1 MSGTVGAAL
10 AAATRRLEAA
20 GVDSPARDARDLLA
34 WALGTEPLQITLR
47 AAEPLPA
54 EAAARYETALA
65 ARAAR
70 QPVAQITGTRL
81 FWGRAFR
88 VTPEVLDPRPETEI
102 IIARALE
109 GPAPARIIDL
119 GTGTGILG
127 LTLLAEWPQACA
139 VVTDTSAAA
148 LEVARENAEALGVS
162 GRVTYIR
169 TDWWSGISGRF
180 DLIVSNPPYIPA
192 ADVEALEPDVR
203 KWEPLGALTPGGD
216 GLDAYRAIAAGLPAH
231 AAPGARVLLECGAG
245 QAADVAAI
253 LAAACGPA
261 EPRIYRDFDGK
272 ERVVGLRFP

>member
-1 MSGTVGAAL
+1 VSDTVRAAL
-10 AAATRRLEAA
+10 SAATRRLAAA
-20 GVDSPARDARDLLA
+20 GVASPARDARDLLA
-34 WALGTEPLQITLR
+34 WALDTEPMQITLR
-47 AAEPLPA
+47 AGEPLPA
-54 EAAARYETALA
+54 AAAARFETALS

-70 QPVAQITGTRL
+70 QPVAQITGARQ

-88 VTPEVLDPRPETEI
+88 VTPDVLDPRPETEI

-109 GPAPARIIDL
+109 GPAPARLVDL

-127 LTLLAEWPQACA
+127 LTLLAEWPQACG
-139 VVTDTSAAA
+139 VLTDTSAAA
-148 LEVARENAEALGVS
+148 LELARENAGNLAVA
-162 GRVTYIR
+162 GRVTYIQS
-169 TDWWSGISGRF
+169 DWWYGVSGEY

-192 ADVEALEPDVR
+192 TDVDALEPDVR
-203 KWEPLGALTPGGD
+203 DWEPLSALTPGGD

-245 QAADVAAI
+245 QATDVAAI

-261 EPRIYRDFDGK
+261 EQRIYRDFDGK